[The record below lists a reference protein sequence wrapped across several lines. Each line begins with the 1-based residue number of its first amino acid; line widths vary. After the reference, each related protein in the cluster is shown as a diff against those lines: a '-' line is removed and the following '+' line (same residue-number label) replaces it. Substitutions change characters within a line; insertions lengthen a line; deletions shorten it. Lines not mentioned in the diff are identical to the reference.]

1 VTGQTILHY
10 EIRELL
16 GEGGMGVVY
25 KALDLKLNRLV
36 ALKFL
41 PATFAASN
49 ETLERFAQEA
59 TALSLLNHP
68 HIATIYDIH
77 QVENRRFLVLEYLA
91 GGTLKARLDSV
102 TEEGKRLPIDEVLS
116 YATQTA
122 EGIAHAHRRGIIHRD
137 IKTSN
142 LMLTEE
148 GRVKITDFGVAKLS
162 RFSGGTTPGS
172 LIGTVRYMSPEQAE
186 GREVDARS
194 DIFSFGVVL
203 FELITGRMPFEAET
217 QQALLVKIATLQA
230 PALGAFRPNVPAEL
244 ERIVAKMMMKKP
256 SARYQSVDDVIVNL
270 ESLHASA
277 LGHTLTKTSRS
288 ARSTILNA
296 PRSTKISVAVAAIIA
311 SLAGA
316 YFYSHGPPRW
326 ARFNRL
332 PKEKKLAVLPFHC
345 PEDARTDAAFC
356 NGAFELTASKL
367 GQLNP
372 KVLQVIPA
380 KDILGMEV
388 STALDAHKI
397 FGATIAANTTVKKAD
412 DKFVAILDLLDAT
425 NMSVLE
431 TADLEM
437 RAAELSQ
444 LPDMLLEK
452 IASILKVPA
461 KPEQAGMSGLT
472 SNARAYELYWRG
484 RGLLQRYDKADQR
497 EEALKAFDEALA
509 LDPQYALA
517 HAGRAE
523 VMLRVFRLTRDRAA
537 LVQARRSCQQALALN
552 DQLSAIRLTM
562 GLIQVAAGEYADAI
576 ISFDS
581 ALKLQPDDP
590 DVLRELGIA
599 YALSHREREAEET
612 LLRAIR
618 LRTNDWVA
626 YKDLGTFYYRTGR
639 LEEALAQFKRAV
651 DLTPDNYDAYGS
663 LGGVYLKME
672 NYDGAQT
679 ALRKS
684 LELRPNEMAYSN
696 LGTLYFNRRK
706 FAQAAE
712 VYQKVT
718 RLNPN
723 KDEFWGNLGHSYRWM
738 GNRASDALQAYRKAI
753 DLLQRDLK
761 INENNKRARA
771 MLAMYLSHI
780 GENAQALVELKRA
793 TDSSTEDYLIK
804 PSIVVYEQSGMRD
817 EALAAAERASPST
830 LSDLEHSPE
839 LDELRKDPRYQKIV
853 EKVRKSG
860 ATVSGRTEK

>member
-1 VTGQTILHY
+1 MTGQTILHY

-244 ERIVAKMMMKKP
+244 EQIVAKMMMKKP

-270 ESLHASA
+270 ESLRASA

-316 YFYSHGPPRW
+316 YFYSH
-326 ARFNRL
+326 
-332 PKEKKLAVLPFHC
+332 
-345 PEDARTDAAFC
+345 
-356 NGAFELTASKL
+356 
-367 GQLNP
+367 
-372 KVLQVIPA
+372 
-380 KDILGMEV
+380 
-388 STALDAHKI
+388 
-397 FGATIAANTTVKKAD
+397 
-412 DKFVAILDLLDAT
+412 
-425 NMSVLE
+425 
-431 TADLEM
+431 
-437 RAAELSQ
+437 
-444 LPDMLLEK
+444 
-452 IASILKVPA
+452 
-461 KPEQAGMSGLT
+461 
-472 SNARAYELYWRG
+472 
-484 RGLLQRYDKADQR
+484 
-497 EEALKAFDEALA
+497 
-509 LDPQYALA
+509 
-517 HAGRAE
+517 
-523 VMLRVFRLTRDRAA
+523 
-537 LVQARRSCQQALALN
+537 
-552 DQLSAIRLTM
+552 
-562 GLIQVAAGEYADAI
+562 
-576 ISFDS
+576 
-581 ALKLQPDDP
+581 
-590 DVLRELGIA
+590 
-599 YALSHREREAEET
+599 
-612 LLRAIR
+612 
-618 LRTNDWVA
+618 
-626 YKDLGTFYYRTGR
+626 
-639 LEEALAQFKRAV
+639 
-651 DLTPDNYDAYGS
+651 
-663 LGGVYLKME
+663 
-672 NYDGAQT
+672 
-679 ALRKS
+679 
-684 LELRPNEMAYSN
+684 
-696 LGTLYFNRRK
+696 
-706 FAQAAE
+706 
-712 VYQKVT
+712 
-718 RLNPN
+718 
-723 KDEFWGNLGHSYRWM
+723 
-738 GNRASDALQAYRKAI
+738 
-753 DLLQRDLK
+753 
-761 INENNKRARA
+761 
-771 MLAMYLSHI
+771 
-780 GENAQALVELKRA
+780 
-793 TDSSTEDYLIK
+793 
-804 PSIVVYEQSGMRD
+804 
-817 EALAAAERASPST
+817 
-830 LSDLEHSPE
+830 
-839 LDELRKDPRYQKIV
+839 
-853 EKVRKSG
+853 
-860 ATVSGRTEK
+860 